1 MTNPSCGFTGTVD
14 LPETS
19 DGGRIVVEEVTEGGH
34 AELSGVNAGDFVVA
48 VTARSQQ
55 EANKK
60 ERTREALFGRLVLF
74 QTLGETFDT
83 VMAAIASNRCSQ
95 CEIQLVV
102 ARGLRQ

>member
-1 MTNPSCGFTGTVD
+1 MTIPFCGCTGNLC
-14 LPETS
+14 LPETP
-19 DGGRIVVEEVTEGGH
+19 DGGSIVVEEVTEGGN
-34 AELSGVNAGDFVVA
+34 AESSGVNAGDVVVA
-48 VTARSQQ
+48 VTARSQE

-95 CEIQLVV
+95 CEIQVVV
-102 ARGLRQ
+102 ARTLQQ